1 MSTDPEHAARAAE
14 DALDERVARPGA
26 DTPQDEPVTTGTV
39 FIVIVFLMAMAGMWA
54 IMYLT
59 LLGR

>member
-1 MSTDPEHAARAAE
+1 MSTDPERAARHAE
-14 DALDERVARPGA
+14 DTLDERVTRPA
-26 DTPQDEPVTTGTV
+26 AETPQDEPVTTGTV